1 MSNCNTLFVICLNP
15 ASPNPSYAL
24 AFDDLGRV
32 IETTTDPLNA
42 RAWFAFPAA
51 AAAAALV
58 VGRDFVPAVK
68 EITANDSAVTAACTE
83 WRCVEAAAKA
93 AAEAAAEEA
102 ASEAAAAAAAATFA
116 FAKLLRIKA
125 HAEDAAAAVAAAMI
139 SARASKTR
147 SFDAQALNAQA
158 QRALVTLAALAS
170 ATAAAQRRE
179 EFERDLAASTAAV
192 AAENERATR
201 AAAALKEHN
210 RLECAAAHR
219 AAGEAASALK
229 ALRDHNMAVLLTL
242 GYDDQLEVIRAVFA
256 HALGEGLCVGTE
268 SLRETSPVGTMSAA
282 GIRLHADAEGVMAD
296 FGEAIGTATVL
307 NA

>member
-1 MSNCNTLFVICLNP
+1 MSNCNTLFVVCLNP

-68 EITANDSAVTAACTE
+68 EITANDSAVTAASTE
-83 WRCVEAAAKA
+83 WLCVKA
-93 AAEAAAEEA
+93 AAEAAADSAAQAAKEA
-102 ASEAAAAAAAATFA
+102 ADAETRRHMTDCGAAYAA
-116 FAKLLRIKA
+116 LLCIKA
-125 HAEDAAAAVAAAMI
+125 VADDAAAALAASMI
-139 SARASKTR
+139 SAQVSKTR

-158 QRALVTLAALAS
+158 QCALVTLEALAR

-179 EFERDLAASTAAV
+179 AFERD
-192 AAENERATR
+192 R
-201 AAAALKEHN
+201 
-210 RLECAAAHR
+210 
-219 AAGEAASALK
+219 ASALK

-256 HALGEGLCVGTE
+256 HALSEGLCVGTE

-282 GIRLHADAEGVMAD
+282 GIRLHPDGEGVYAD